1 MQRILVIDDDPA
13 VCSFLRRGL
22 SYQGFEVATAGSGPE
37 GLREFER
44 SRPALVILDVMM
56 PQMDGLEVLR
66 AIRQKDPA
74 CAVLLFS
81 GKDSE
86 ESVQEGLEA
95 GASDYLI
102 KPASFHEIVG
112 RVRRLLSGVG
122 QGHP

>member
-1 MQRILVIDDDPA
+1 M
-13 VCSFLRRGL
+13 